1 MLLLLKCWD
10 DETTK
15 KKRNNNNEKIKLKE
29 KSFEDENK
37 KNYIKKKVNCSVF
50 ENIFLILLFHYM
62 EEQKCIKEY

>member
-1 MLLLLKCWD
+1 MKQP
-10 DETTK
+10 K
-15 KKRNNNNEKIKLKE
+15 KKEIIIMKN
-29 KSFEDENK
+29 SFEDENK